1 MSPRSGLLCNNSSN
15 SISGITIH
23 LLSIKLNLYNI
34 FHNISDKFNLIEGRC
49 IVISDIELLE
59 LLHNKPEQGLK
70 VMMKNYMALIYT
82 IIFNKLSGMY
92 SKEDIEE
99 CVSDVFFEVF
109 RYKSR
114 IDLQKGSIKAFL
126 AVVAKR
132 KAIDMYRKNK
142 NNNHIPIDDISQ
154 SLYTAED
161 EVADSI
167 LLNESNLE
175 LIDAIKSLGEP
186 DSEIIIRKYYLSQ
199 SSKDISKNIGL
210 KVNTIDKK
218 VSRCIQKLK
227 KVLGGI
233 M

>member
-1 MSPRSGLLCNNSSN
+1 
-15 SISGITIH
+15 
-23 LLSIKLNLYNI
+23 
-34 FHNISDKFNLIEGRC
+34 
-49 IVISDIELLE
+49 
-59 LLHNKPEQGLK
+59 
-70 VMMKNYMALIYT
+70 MMMNNYMALIYT
-82 IIFNKLSGMY
+82 IIFNKLSSMY

-109 RYKSR
+109 RYRNR

-126 AVVAKR
+126 AVIAKR

-167 LLNESNLE
+167 LLNESNSE